1 MCYQVWLRSILFL
14 GKYSI
19 GYVFIVTLDACDPW
33 CTMCF
38 KEKLVM
44 GNLTKYVNVINVFH
58 DKNSTLYLVI
68 SIHHKAEF
76 LIQVINVFS
85 NCKINLIH
93 EKKQKLGRN
102 LDTRWKI
109 TENSRAKTSLF

>member
-1 MCYQVWLRSILFL
+1 
-14 GKYSI
+14 
-19 GYVFIVTLDACDPW
+19 
-33 CTMCF
+33 MCF